1 MSRAL
6 IGYEAAEYIGL
17 KDPRTLTKLPIPR
30 SDVRVEG
37 AKRAQL
43 RWQVADLDAF
53 LEKRRVKAGHEGT

>member
-6 IGYEAAEYIGL
+6 AGWEAADYIGL
-17 KDPRTLTKLPIPR
+17 KDARTLMKLPIPR

-37 AKRAQL
+37 AVRAQW

-53 LEKRRVKAGHEGT
+53 LEKRVVKAGHENT